1 LLRLRLI
8 QFAAG
13 PDTHRIQVNL
23 DDDEGSV
30 SAVSQFQFALSE
42 QDREDLRWY
51 LEDYLEYPIEPARVE
66 QRQAEVGISL
76 FKCIFSG
83 GARDLWATLR
93 DRLQQARV
101 EVVSEV
107 ETVAVLPWELLRD
120 PRTDVPLAL
129 RADAFVR
136 TQHQTAQRPRL
147 PRVGRG
153 ERIRVLLVICR
164 PRGRQD
170 VPFRSVASHLV
181 RLSAQARNV
190 FQLDVLR
197 PPTFRR
203 LDAVLRAAAQQGAP
217 YHVVHFDGVGGRPKG
232 RRRFHAIGQMG

>member
-1 LLRLRLI
+1 MIQQCWGGFMLRLRLT

-13 PDTHRIQVNL
+13 PDTHRVQVDL
-23 DDDEGSV
+23 DDDEGPV

-51 LEDYLEYPIEPARVE
+51 LEDYLEYPIERAPAIAARVE
-66 QRQAEVGISL
+66 QRQAEVGINL
-76 FKCIFSG
+76 FKCTFSD

-93 DRLQQARV
+93 DRLRQA
-101 EVVSEV
+101 
-107 ETVAVLPWELLRD
+107 
-120 PRTDVPLAL
+120 

-147 PRVGRG
+147 PRIGRG
-153 ERIRVLLVICR
+153 ERMRVLLVICR
-164 PRGRQD
+164 PRGHQD
-170 VPFRSVASHLV
+170 VPLRSVASHLV
-181 RLSAQARNV
+181 WLSAQARNV

-197 PPTFRR
+197 TPTIRR
-203 LDAVLRAAAQQGAP
+203 LDAVLRAAVQQGAP

-232 RRRFHAIGQMG
+232 RRRSRAIGQMG

>member
-1 LLRLRLI
+1 MLRLRLT

-13 PDTHRIQVNL
+13 PDTHRIQVDL
-23 DDDEGSV
+23 EDDEGPQ

-51 LEDYLEYPIEPARVE
+51 LEDYLEYPIEPAPAIAARVV
-66 QRQAEVGISL
+66 QRQAELGTTL
-76 FKCIFSG
+76 FNSIFAG
-83 GARDLWATLR
+83 DARDLWATLR

-107 ETVAVLPWELLRD
+107 EAAAVLPWELLRD

-147 PRVGRG
+147 PKVGRG
-153 ERIRVLLVICR
+153 EKIRVLLVICR
-164 PRGRQD
+164 PKGRRD

-181 RLSAQARNV
+181 RLSAQAHQV
-190 FQLDVLR
+190 LQLDVLR
-197 PPTFRR
+197 PPTFRQ
-203 LDAVLRAAAQQGAP
+203 LDAVLRAAAQQGEATAP
-217 YHVVHFDGVGGRPKG
+217 GPIWPGRSLVGAGSVR
-232 RRRFHAIGQMG
+232 